1 MHHFW
6 VQNGPHTLIF
16 HFFFWKTINIILI
29 YLLGPF
35 IVQHF
40 LKILP
45 ADPEL
50 VIHNFW
56 AQNGPFLQNL
66 MGGGGGGG
74 GWGGTA
80 SVNTWGEQGRGL
92 KMLSKDT
99 CE

>member
-16 HFFFWKTINIILI
+16 QFFLWKTINIILI

-50 VIHNFW
+50 VMHNFW

-74 GWGGTA
+74 VGGHGFSQYMGGA
-80 SVNTWGEQGRGL
+80 WAGA
-92 KMLSKDT
+92 
-99 CE
+99 

>member
-50 VIHNFW
+50 VMHNFW

-66 MGGGGGGG
+66 MGGGGVGARLQSIHGGSMGGG
-74 GWGGTA
+74 LKCYQKIP
-80 SVNTWGEQGRGL
+80 VNEL
-92 KMLSKDT
+92 I
-99 CE
+99 

>member
-1 MHHFW
+1 MHHFL

-50 VIHNFW
+50 VMHNFW

-66 MGGGGGGG
+66 MGGGGARLQSIHGGSMGGG
-74 GWGGTA
+74 LKCYQKIP
-80 SVNTWGEQGRGL
+80 VNEL
-92 KMLSKDT
+92 I
-99 CE
+99 